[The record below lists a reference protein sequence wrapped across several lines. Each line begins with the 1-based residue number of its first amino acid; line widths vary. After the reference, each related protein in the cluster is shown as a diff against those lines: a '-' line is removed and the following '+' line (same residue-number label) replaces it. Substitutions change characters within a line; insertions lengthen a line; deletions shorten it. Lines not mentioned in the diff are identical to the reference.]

1 MGIHIKADYYWLL
14 IYSNHDLLDHLG
26 FESSNATGI
35 KNQERLDTEWPL
47 TSIIDATGW
56 GFFGFDL
63 QATSVDWANWVNVY
77 IMLCKCRSTDQGC
90 KMSFRATSLIRSLFF
105 LDRSCEG
112 HVQEYLWWLNQT
124 WQNTVAIQDLRK
136 RLSISDLSSMD
147 SMWRQI
153 SSYITHLNILKQAPA
168 CGQDL
173 NWLGW
178 SED

>member
-35 KNQERLDTEWPL
+35 KHQERLDTEWPL

-105 LDRSCEG
+105 WTEVVKAMCKNICDDWIKLDK
-112 HVQEYLWWLNQT
+112 
-124 WQNTVAIQDLRK
+124 I
-136 RLSISDLSSMD
+136 RLPFRIFESVCPY
-147 SMWRQI
+147 QI
-153 SSYITHLNILKQAPA
+153 SVPWTA
-168 CGQDL
+168 CGARFL
-173 NWLGW
+173 HTLHT
-178 SED
+178 